1 MFQLGFKPSAAA
13 VPNPLPGVL
22 PGCFSLNSPMN
33 PPVTLTGLVN
43 TTLRY
48 EPSSF
53 STFLAIY
60 FGLTVVALFK
70 QGRPFSFSL
79 RPILRVFFRQV
90 WNLTFLVFNTA
101 HPRYFLYLWSTLSVA
116 HLTGPLQVISQAW
129 LNATFPIIVGLVYFG
144 ESRGS
149 CMKY

>member
-33 PPVTLTGLVN
+33 PPVTRIG
-43 TTLRY
+43 
-48 EPSSF
+48 F
-53 STFLAIY
+53 TFLAIY

-70 QGRPFSFSL
+70 QVRPFSFSL
-79 RPILRVFFRQV
+79 SPILRVFFRQV

-116 HLTGPLQVISQAW
+116 HFTGPLQVISQAW

-144 ESRGS
+144 EPRRS